1 MNTNI
6 TTRLKQTITPW
17 LLVGLPTIVLGF
29 LLLLQANKLLTVFQN
44 DWIKQGIFLGL
55 GITAAI
61 FFYSNRFRFLLIT
74 FLVYI
79 IGGIAFR
86 LTNQLPFGESL
97 AFDLSIGFYI
107 YGALFFGGFI
117 LAFALLRWRIAAAFW
132 GLLLLVLLVAQIT
145 RTQIT
150 YTGTELATIFLAI
163 FFYGFYILLTTELIR
178 NIGTEENKRYTL
190 LLRKTTI
197 GCSILILL
205 TLIVGLIFWKSFQE
219 LADKLSQGHFDN
231 KDNSTAMTK
240 RNKDGSMSNNDR
252 LNLTGGLS
260 KNKTLV
266 FVAHLNNFMEDGR
279 TPNPL
284 YFTAFYYN
292 KFDTESQSF
301 MADDSMPSND
311 LFKPN
316 PSTIPLYFN
325 KIDTAVIS
333 RSKGTLKRKI
343 ASAEIY
349 KVTLGPEDFLAPSTA
364 FLCQPISVPKD
375 YQNQFKSAYRAQMW
389 ISELNSA
396 YFVYNAGK
404 SDMGLEIFQ
413 QRRFDEL
420 RKAENYNREDPA
432 FMHYYT
438 QYPQGEAYKRINQL
452 AHQIGDSKPTV
463 MDKMLAIRDY
473 FLQKNPNGKPL
484 FQYSDNPGLPGIPT
498 ASKLEYFLFQNR
510 KGYCAYYA
518 GATLM
523 MLRALGIPSRIAAG
537 FMTVDRSSK
546 NPGWYWYY
554 ADQAHAW
561 VQVYFPGYGWMDF
574 DTTVPDEN
582 TQQAPQPDGTPPLGN
597 LQTYFVGDGTITHID
612 QQRKEVDINL
622 QRFIIQE
629 KTFDANPR
637 VDIQTDASQAKVT
650 MDTGTVDFS
659 KLQTGMHVTAASSAE
674 SLKEIKAT
682 ETNQPNEL
690 LKQLPSPVPVDE
702 IKIVVPESEKKKNQI
717 TEESAAKKATWLS
730 VVSVIG
736 VTLVLLVLLFYA
748 MPAIVFQFLKSKA
761 KKSVYYSYQASHFY
775 LNQLGYSRI
784 NESPNSFAQRI
795 DQLFGT
801 NYTTFNNIY
810 QKYKYSKQELTTEEQ
825 GFAQQFLRDFIQN
838 IQQKIPFKKR
848 IVHFLNPFI
857 TLNFFSKK

>member
-6 TTRLKQTITPW
+6 TTRFKQTITPW
-17 LLVGLPTIVLGF
+17 LLVGLPTIALGF

-44 DWIKQGIFLGL
+44 DWISQGIFLGL

-79 IGGIAFR
+79 VGGIVFR
-86 LTNQLPFGESL
+86 MMNQLPFGESF
-97 AFDLSIGFYI
+97 AFDLSLGFYI

-117 LAFALLRWRIAAAFW
+117 LAFALLRWRIASVLW
-132 GLLLLVLLVAQIT
+132 GLLLLALLIVQIT
-145 RTQIT
+145 RTQAI
-150 YTGTELATIFLAI
+150 YTGAELAIIFLGI
-163 FFYGFYILLTTELIR
+163 FFYGFYIILTTELLR
-178 NIGTEENKRYTL
+178 NIGSEENKRYAL
-190 LLRKTTI
+190 LLRKTTV
-197 GCSILILL
+197 GCSILLLL
-205 TLIVGLIFWKSFQE
+205 TLIVGLIFWKSFND
-219 LADKLSQGHFDN
+219 LADKLAQGHFDN
-231 KDNSTAMTK
+231 KDNSTSMTK
-240 RNKDGSMSNNDR
+240 RNKDGSMANNDR

-292 KFDTESQSF
+292 KFDAESQSF

-316 PSTIPLYFN
+316 PAAIPLYFN
-325 KIDTAVIS
+325 KMDTTVI
-333 RSKGTLKRKI
+333 RNSKGNLKRKI

-349 KVTLGPEDFLAPSTA
+349 KVTLGAEEFLAPSTA

-396 YFVYNAGK
+396 YFVYNGGNT
-404 SDMGLEIFQ
+404 DMGLEMFQ
-413 QRRFDEL
+413 QERFNEL
-420 RKAENYNREDPA
+420 RKAENYSHEDPA
-432 FMHYYT
+432 FMKYFT
-438 QYPQGEAYKRINQL
+438 QYPQGEAYQKIDRL
-452 AHQIGDSKPTV
+452 AHQIGDNKPTV

-473 FLQKNPNGKPL
+473 FLQKGPNGKTL

-498 ASKLEYFLFQNR
+498 ASKLDFFLFQNH

-597 LQTYFVGDGTITHID
+597 LQTYFVGDGTITNINK
-612 QQRKEVDINL
+612 QTKEVDIKL

-629 KTFDANPR
+629 KTFDANPP
-637 VDIQTDASQAKVT
+637 VEIKTDASQAKVT

-674 SLKEIKAT
+674 TLKNIKAE

-702 IKIVVPESEKKKNQI
+702 IKIVVPESEKKKNQL
-717 TEESAAKKATWLS
+717 TEETAAKNATW
-730 VVSVIG
+730 VSVISVLG
-736 VTLVLLVLLFYA
+736 AILVLLVILFYT
-748 MPAIVFQFLKSKA
+748 MPYLVFQFLKSKA
-761 KKSVYYSYQASHFY
+761 KKSTYYSYQASNFY
-775 LNQLGYSRI
+775 LNQLGYSRTT
-784 NESPNSFAQRI
+784 ESPNSFAHRM
-795 DQLFGT
+795 DGLFGT
-801 NYTTFNNIY
+801 NYEKFNNIY
-810 QKYKYSKQELTTEEQ
+810 QKYKYSKQELSAEEQ
-825 GFAQQFLRDFIQN
+825 SFSQQFLPDFIKN

-848 IVHFLNPFI
+848 MISFLNPFI
-857 TLNFFSKK
+857 TFNFFGKK